1 MVLQPDSELF
11 SEDKP
16 SGKTSSLPGGLL
28 WDRLIDQVPLGM
40 FIVSGRGEKVKFNE
54 QLGQL
59 LNLEST
65 AKIDQRVFWERLRF
79 LGADQRKMDY
89 KIKLAKEVV
98 AQGAA
103 SEFNFLART
112 GQHLDVTIFDLPGEE
127 SQKADFAGWIRD
139 ISSQTAQHNT
149 EIETLVEFCG
159 STRIAAAGA
168 AGNLE
173 ALIENLRKWNP
184 DVTAEILVSA
194 LAQVDQVQASL
205 DLALG
210 YAALIQEL
218 SIYRQP
224 VKIAEMLADMLVEQE
239 HVNVRTADSSQ
250 SIHEL
255 PPVEIDPA
263 LTKLAVEELLE
274 EILRHNPA
282 GLQVDAVLV
291 EQDDSL
297 VLKFISPRTLP
308 LPGLGTGDDSS
319 QQSALPMK
327 LRLAREM
334 LASQGIKISILQ
346 RPLPERGGADLE
358 IHFPLAESFQRSK
371 ISLEHGDQNDVLK
384 GRILLAETQPDVQ
397 VRLREELL
405 AQGYRVDLAGDGSTA
420 LDMVQTLSPDLVIL
434 ARNLPGMD
442 GLLVTQGIRRW
453 SAVPIIMIS
462 GRSDRDD
469 QIYAYRLGVD
479 DYLQKPLL
487 VEELLA
493 KVRVYL
499 TRQQK
504 LYQASL
510 PEIYEYGTVRIDHS
524 LHQVWIRGTLVELTP
539 IEYNLLLYLSRQGR
553 QIVTYDQLMESV
565 WEGPEKGT
573 RQGLFVHVRR
583 LRKKIETDSKNPQII
598 KNKWGVGYV
607 FNP

>member
-1 MVLQPDSELF
+1 MDYQADSEPF
-11 SEDKP
+11 SEKMP
-16 SGKTSSLPGGLL
+16 SGEISFLPGSLQ
-28 WDRLIDQVPLGM
+28 WDRLIDGLPLGV
-40 FIVSGRGEKVKFNE
+40 FIVSGRGENVKFNE
-54 QLGQL
+54 KLGQL
-59 LNLEST
+59 LNLESA
-65 AKIDQRVFWERLRF
+65 AKLDEGELWDRLRL
-79 LGADQRKMDY
+79 LGADRRKLDQ
-89 KIKLAKEVV
+89 KIKSAREGIAK
-98 AQGAA
+98 GAGPQ
-103 SEFNFLART
+103 FDFLART
-112 GQHLDVTIFDLPGEE
+112 GQHLDITLFDIPGED
-127 SQKADFAGWIRD
+127 SQKADYGGWIQD
-139 ISSQTAQHNT
+139 ISSQTAQHNA
-149 EIETLVEFCG
+149 EIETLVEICG
-159 STRIAAAGA
+159 TTRIAAAGA

-173 ALIENLRKWNP
+173 ALVENLRKWNP
-184 DVTAEILVSA
+184 DVAAEVLVSTVA
-194 LAQVDQVQASL
+194 EMDQVQASL

-210 YAALIQEL
+210 YAALIQKL

-224 VKIAEMLADMLVEQE
+224 VMIAELLADLLVEQE
-239 HVNVRTADSSQ
+239 QVNVRTANNSQ

-263 LTKLAVEELLE
+263 LTKLAVEELLDE
-274 EILRHNPA
+274 VLRHNPA
-282 GLQVDAVLV
+282 GLQIDAVLV
-291 EQDDSL
+291 AGDDSL

-308 LPGLGTGDDSS
+308 LPGLGTGEDSR
-319 QQSALPMK
+319 QQSAMPIK

-334 LASQGIKISILQ
+334 LASQGVKIVIHD

-358 IHFPLAESFQRSK
+358 IHFPLAESFQQSK
-371 ISLEHGDQNDVLK
+371 INLEHGDQDAALQ
-384 GRILLAETQPDVQ
+384 GRILLAEAQADVQ

-405 AQGYRVDLAGDGSTA
+405 SEGYRVDLAGAGSTA
-420 LDMVQTLSPDLVIL
+420 LDMVQMLNPDLVIL

-453 SAVPIIMIS
+453 SSVPIIMIS

-469 QIYAYRLGVD
+469 QLYAYRLGVD

-493 KVRVYL
+493 KVRVFL

-504 LYQASL
+504 LTQASL
-510 PEIYEYGTVRIDHS
+510 PEIYESGSVRIDHS
-524 LHQVWIRGTLVELTP
+524 LRQVWIRGKLVELTP

-553 QIVTYDQLMESV
+553 QIVTYEQLMESV

-583 LRKKIETDSKNPQII
+583 LRKKIELDPKEPKIV

>member
-1 MVLQPDSELF
+1 MDYQADSEPFL
-11 SEDKP
+11 EEKP
-16 SGKTSSLPGGLL
+16 SDEISFLPGGLQ
-28 WDRLIDQVPLGM
+28 WDRLIDHHPLGM
-40 FIVSGRGEKVKFNE
+40 FIVSGRGGNVKFNE
-54 QLGQL
+54 KFRQL
-59 LNLEST
+59 LNLESA
-65 AKIDQRVFWERLRF
+65 AKLDERVLWERLRL
-79 LGADQRKMDY
+79 LGADRRKLDQ
-89 KIKLAKEVV
+89 KIKLAREGIAKGDVP
-98 AQGAA
+98 
-103 SEFNFLART
+103 EFDFLSRT
-112 GQHLDVTIFDLPGEE
+112 GKHLDITLFDIPGED
-127 SQKADFAGWIRD
+127 SQKADYAGWIWD
-139 ISSQTAQHNT
+139 ISSQTAQHT
-149 EIETLVEFCG
+149 AEIETLVEICG
-159 STRIAAAGA
+159 TTRIAAAGA

-173 ALIENLRKWNP
+173 ALAENLRKWSP
-184 DVTAEILVSA
+184 DVTAGILASTVA
-194 LAQVDQVQASL
+194 EMDQVQASL

-224 VKIAEMLADMLVEQE
+224 IKITELLSDLLVEQE
-239 HVNVRTADSSQ
+239 HVNVRKANNSQ

-263 LTKLAVEELLE
+263 LTKMAVEELLD

-282 GLQVDAVLV
+282 GLQIDAVLV
-291 EQDDSL
+291 EGDDSL

-308 LPGLGTGDDSS
+308 LPGLGTGEGSS
-319 QQSALPMK
+319 QQSALPIK

-334 LASQGIKISILQ
+334 LASQGVKIVIHD

-371 ISLEHGDQNDVLK
+371 ISRQHGDQDEALQ

-397 VRLREELL
+397 IRLREELQ
-405 AQGYRVDLAGDGSTA
+405 AQGYRIDLAGDGSTA

-469 QIYAYRLGVD
+469 QLYAYRLGVD

-487 VEELLA
+487 VEELIA
-493 KVRVYL
+493 KVRVFL

-510 PEIYEYGTVRIDHS
+510 PEIYESGSVRIDHS
-524 LHQVWIRGTLVELTP
+524 LHQVWIRGKLVELTP

-583 LRKKIETDSKNPQII
+583 LRKKIELDPKNPQIV

>member
-1 MVLQPDSELF
+1 MDYQADSELF
-11 SEDKP
+11 SEETP
-16 SGKTSSLPGGLL
+16 SGETSFLSGSLL
-28 WDRLIDQVPLGM
+28 WDRLIDRLPVGM
-40 FIVSGRGEKVKFNE
+40 FIVSGRGENVKFND
-54 QLGQL
+54 QLRQL
-59 LNLEST
+59 LNLESD
-65 AKIDQRVFWERLRF
+65 AKLNERVLWERLRL
-79 LGADQRKMDY
+79 LGADRRKLDH
-89 KIKLAKEVV
+89 KIKVAREEVAKG
-98 AQGAA
+98 GAP
-103 SEFNFLART
+103 EFDFLART
-112 GQHLDVTIFDLPGEE
+112 GQQLDITLFDLPGENF
-127 SQKADFAGWIRD
+127 QKPDYAGWIQD
-139 ISSQTAQHNT
+139 ISSQTAQHKA
-149 EIETLVEFCG
+149 EIETLVEICG
-159 STRIAAAGA
+159 TTRIAAAGA

-173 ALIENLRKWNP
+173 ALVENLRKWNP
-184 DVTAEILVSA
+184 DVTAEVLVST
-194 LAQVDQVQASL
+194 VTEMDQVQASL

-210 YAALIQEL
+210 YAALIQKL

-224 VKIAEMLADMLVEQE
+224 VKIAELLSDLLVEQE
-239 HVNVRTADSSQ
+239 HVNIRTADNSQ

-263 LTKLAVEELLE
+263 LTKLAVEELLD

-282 GLQVDAVLV
+282 GLQIDAVLV
-291 EQDDSL
+291 EGDDSL

-308 LPGLGTGDDSS
+308 LPGLGTGEDSS
-319 QQSALPMK
+319 QQSALPIK

-334 LASQGIKISILQ
+334 LASQGVRIVILE

-371 ISLEHGDQNDVLK
+371 ISLEDGDPDDALQ

-397 VRLREELL
+397 VRLRDELL
-405 AQGYRVDLAGDGSTA
+405 AEGYRVDLAGDGSTA

-469 QIYAYRLGVD
+469 QLYAYRLGVD

-487 VEELLA
+487 VEELFA
-493 KVRVYL
+493 KVRVFL

-510 PEIYEYGTVRIDHS
+510 PEIYESGSVRIDHS
-524 LHQVWIRGTLVELTP
+524 FHQVWIRGKLVELTP

-553 QIVTYDQLMESV
+553 QIVTYEQLMESV

-583 LRKKIETDSKNPQII
+583 LRKKIELDPKNPQIV